1 MKARSL
7 HTVFVLGLCLCCLSC
22 DESFN
27 PKGPYQPVLV
37 VYSVLSNTK
46 QEQYVRVY
54 STYDPPR
61 FDPYEVSAETPVRD
75 AFVQITRQST
85 SIVLHDTVVYRR
97 DTLRY
102 GDGIHVYVANVLTP
116 EPGQT
121 YSLAVHASGFP
132 TVSSSVTL
140 PAKAIFQYAATAAS
154 AIQNPRFARPVDVAV
169 NLSTLTRLYQIQL
182 FVVFEYREGSVVHA
196 DSMEVPLSAP
206 DTSLTDAQWPLSTY
220 ADRRGI
226 IQRFGG
232 TAYKAIMDRI
242 VYKHSV
248 AVKFV
253 RTTVHVTQIG
263 EPLFNYHNIT
273 GGFNDEFSIRTDQ
286 PDYTNI
292 AGGFGLFAAFVLENF
307 HRPYPDNFYYNP
319 EEE

>member
-1 MKARSL
+1 MKTRFL
-7 HTVFVLGLCLCCLSC
+7 HIVFVSGLCLCCLSC
-22 DESFN
+22 DESFS
-27 PKGPYQPVLV
+27 PKGPYEPVLV
-37 VYSVLSNTK
+37 VYSVLSNRK

-61 FDPYEVSAETPVRD
+61 FDPYEVSVETPVRD
-75 AFVQITRQST
+75 AFVRITRQST

-102 GDGIHVYVANVLTP
+102 RDGIHVYVGNSPTP

-121 YSLAVHASGFP
+121 YSLEVQAPGFP
-132 TVSSSVTL
+132 TASSSVTL
-140 PAKAIFQYAATAAS
+140 PAKAIFQFAATAAA
-154 AIQNPRFARPVDVAV
+154 AIQNPRFARPIDVGV
-169 NLSTLTRLYQIQL
+169 NISTLTRLFQIQL
-182 FVVFEYREGSVVHA
+182 FVVFEYREGSVVRA

-206 DTSLTDAQWPLSTY
+206 DTSLTDAQWPLPAY
-220 ADRRGI
+220 ADRQGI
-226 IQRFGG
+226 VQRFGG

-253 RTTVHVTQIG
+253 RTTVHVTQVG
-263 EPLFNYHNIT
+263 EPLFNYHNII

-292 AGGFGLFAAFVLENF
+292 AGGFGLFAAYVLENF